1 MWIKLTIEI
10 PKEDIYNT
18 WAKVDI
24 LDTSSSS
31 ETMGR
36 TSGLQISMES
46 SRYVF
51 FLYRMLPKWRMAD
64 SREKILQ
71 GGGEEKKRTTS
82 LVKIYVNT
90 FWSFWAGVWDVSDSL
105 FSCGWQEPHHLHGQ
119 LQTLKVVLQI
129 LSFHC
134 EAVLLVSRSNESPAI
149 KRFTAVRGFPKG
161 AVTRR
166 TSISLHIAA
175 FQLKHAQHVRCIH
188 VSSRASH
195 TNTQSVSIQMFLQ
208 MFRDLYLLST
218 PQTWKCFHPLWLPE
232 Y

>member
-1 MWIKLTIEI
+1 MSQSRHPWYLQQLWNDGENIRIA
-10 PKEDIYNT
+10 DING
-18 WAKVDI
+18 I
-24 LDTSSSS
+24 
-31 ETMGR
+31 
-36 TSGLQISMES
+36 ISVRLLLVS
-46 SRYVF
+46 DVAQVKDGWQQR
-51 FLYRMLPKWRMAD
+51 KD
-64 SREKILQ
+64 SARR
-71 GGGEEKKRTTS
+71 GEEKKRTTS
-82 LVKIYVNT
+82 LVKIYVNK

-149 KRFTAVRGFPKG
+149 KRITAVRGFPKG